1 MTAAPMPRPV
11 AVLLLLAVSVA
22 FAANHVAARVA
33 FDNGVNVLTAVT
45 VRSAGTALVLAVLL
59 RAAGIGWRLPAISWR
74 AALNFGVLITVQSLC
89 LYSAVARIPVAL
101 ALLTFG
107 TFPLVLAALSWLSGG
122 ERPVPRVLMA
132 MPVALGGLALA
143 LGVIGSSGLT
153 LPAGGIAT
161 GVAFAFTAALV
172 FGIALQLASTRLRE
186 IDGRLRSCIGM
197 SVVAVMGGVAG
208 AASDGFAWPQA
219 AAGWAGLAML
229 TVLYGTAFTSTFIL
243 LPRMGTVN
251 NAAILNFEPIAALFL
266 GWLILGQAVGVT
278 QLVGAMVVI
287 GAIVVVATAPRK

>member
-11 AVLLLLAVSVA
+11 AVLLLLGVAVA

-45 VRSAGTALVLAVLL
+45 VRSAGTALVLVALL
-59 RAAGIGWRLPAISWR
+59 RAAGIRWRLSASAWR
-74 AALNFGVLITVQSLC
+74 MALGFGALITVQSLF

-107 TFPLVLAALSWLSGG
+107 TFPIVLAAISWLTGG
-122 ERPVPRVLMA
+122 ERPLPRVLAA
-132 MPVALGGLALA
+132 MPVALFGLALA
-143 LGVIGSSGLT
+143 LGVVGAGGLN
-153 LPAGGIAT
+153 LPAGNIAT
-161 GVAFAFTAALV
+161 GVGFAFAAALV
-172 FGIALQLASTRLRE
+172 FGIALHLATTRLRE

-197 SVVAVMGGVAG
+197 GVVAILGGVAG
-208 AASDGFAWPQA
+208 LASDGFAWPQA
-219 AAGWAGLAML
+219 APGWVGLALL

-243 LPRMGTVN
+243 LPRLGAVN

-266 GWLILGQAVGVT
+266 AWLILGQAVGVM
-278 QLVGAMVVI
+278 QLVGALVVI
-287 GAIVVVATAPRK
+287 GAIVVVATVPRK

>member
-1 MTAAPMPRPV
+1 MTGAPMPRPI
-11 AVLLLLAVSVA
+11 AVLLLLAVAVA

-59 RAAGIGWRLPAISWR
+59 RAAGIGWRLPAPGWR
-74 AALNFGVLITVQSLC
+74 AALTFGALITVQSLC

-107 TFPLVLAALSWLSGG
+107 TFPLVLSALSWLSGG
-122 ERPVPRVLMA
+122 ERPAPRVLVA
-132 MPVALGGLALA
+132 MPVALCGLALA
-143 LGVIGSSGLT
+143 LGVLGASGLT
-153 LPAGGIAT
+153 LPGDLDAT
-161 GVAFAFTAALV
+161 GVAFAFAGALV
-172 FGIALQLASTRLRE
+172 FGLALQLASTRLRE

-208 AASDGFAWPQA
+208 ATSDGFAWPHA
-219 AAGWAGLAML
+219 AAGWVGLALL

-243 LPRMGTVN
+243 LPRMGAVN

-266 GWLILGQAVGVT
+266 GWLILGQVVGSM
-278 QLVGAMVVI
+278 QLVGAVVVI
-287 GAIVVVATAPRK
+287 GAIVVVATAPRR